1 MDSFEDYKYK
11 MCKKIAQLTKV
22 IFHLNTK
29 NDEYEYNIRS
39 VVNSYEHEMEALV
52 REANNAITKY
62 KEAYENNKKK
72 DTSEEELRF
81 FKDKIE
87 KEK

>member
-1 MDSFEDYKYK
+1 M
-11 MCKKIAQLTKV
+11 
-22 IFHLNTK
+22 NTK

-39 VVNSYEHEMEALV
+39 VVNSYEHEMETLV

-62 KEAYENNKKK
+62 KEAYETNKKK
-72 DTSEEELRF
+72 DTSEEELRV
-81 FKDKIE
+81 FKDKME